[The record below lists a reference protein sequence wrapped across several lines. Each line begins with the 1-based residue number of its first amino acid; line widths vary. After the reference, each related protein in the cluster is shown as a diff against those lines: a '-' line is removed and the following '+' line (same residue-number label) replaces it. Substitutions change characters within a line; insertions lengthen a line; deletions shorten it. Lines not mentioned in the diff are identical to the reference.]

1 MMKYFTES
9 NQTIEIVDTT
19 LRDGVQAAGVVFSIE
34 DKIAIA
40 GKLAATGVHE
50 LEIGIAAAGDEEEA
64 AIRALLNLGLSPR
77 LTVWCR
83 ANETDLQRAETYG
96 VKAIHI
102 SFPVSNILLHAQ
114 YKNRFWVMEQIRS
127 LIPQA
132 RQNFEFV
139 SVGFQD
145 ASRTELTFLYQLC
158 RLLEDSGINRIRLAD
173 TVGVWDP
180 FLTCETLRQIRE
192 QFPDLPLGF
201 HAHNDLGMAVANTI
215 AAIRAGVASVDVT
228 VNGLGERAGNAA
240 LEEVVMACRIILNM
254 DCGVDT
260 QHLTDLSQLV
270 GELSARPVPFQ
281 KPITGKGVFLHESGI
296 HVHAMIHDCRSY
308 EPFMPE
314 SVGRAREDFVIG
326 KNSGRTAL
334 RTMMDVWGLPVGAD
348 TINQL
353 IKMVH
358 QTAIM
363 KKRALTRDDVR
374 NLYNQLDMPL

>member
-1 MMKYFTES
+1 MKYFAES
-9 NQTIEIVDTT
+9 DQTIEIVDTT
-19 LRDGVQAAGVVFSIE
+19 LRDGVQAPGVVLSID
-34 DKIAIA
+34 DKIDIA
-40 GKLAATGVHE
+40 DKLAEIGIHE
-50 LEIGIAAAGDEEEA
+50 LEIGIAAAGDQEEA

-83 ANETDLQRAETYG
+83 ANEMDLQRAKTYG

-102 SFPVSNILLHAQ
+102 SFPVSDILLHAQ

-180 FLTCETLRQIRE
+180 FLTYETLRWIRE

-240 LEEVVMACRIILNM
+240 LEEVIMACRIILHK

-260 QHLTDLSQLV
+260 RHFTDLSQLV

-296 HVHAMIHDCRSY
+296 HVHAMLHDCRSY

-314 SVGRAREDFVIG
+314 SVGQEREDFVIG

-334 RTMMDVWGLPVGAD
+334 GAMMDVWGLPVRED
-348 TINQL
+348 TINKL

-358 QTAIM
+358 QTAVT

-374 NLYNQLDMPL
+374 NLYNQLEMLL